1 MPVVEF
7 INQVAQTWESI
18 TYGITNGEGSGTFDK
33 DNARDFEIQKL
44 QLETADGSIVYD
56 MTEMVLEFQYH
67 ESIESSFLRCDIS
80 ILDAIDWNKN
90 LQGGEKVT
98 IKMLTGT
105 ALRQDY
111 LDVELTVYKI
121 GSISKAERGQL
132 YILHCVSPEMYK
144 DCLLYTSPS
153 PRDRTRSRMPSSA

>member
-1 MPVVEF
+1 MSVVE
-7 INQVAQTWESI
+7 IVNNIAQTWESI
-18 TYGITNGEGSGTFDK
+18 TYGITEGDGSGTFDK

-44 QLETADGSIVYD
+44 QLETADGSTVYD

-98 IKMLTGT
+98 IKILTGT
-105 ALRQDY
+105 SLRKDY
-111 LDVELTVYKI
+111 LDTELTVYKI
-121 GSISKAERGQL
+121 GSVSKTERGQL
-132 YILHCVSPEMYK
+132 YVLHCVSPEMYK

-153 PRDRTRSRMPSSA
+153 PRDS